1 MSTFDN
7 QIRRESRE
15 RSVRKWWDNNSY
27 KVFRMILFPV
37 WLFILVRERHD
48 TYLRKKAAFSK
59 ERAKALLDKYLPKIF
74 ANELKYESDG
84 VLLTNSDDFG
94 YQLGF
99 RTDLKI
105 PRRKRKDIIF
115 RDKFFPQILEYL
127 WNEYE
132 IEGWTAVRL
141 QNWMDWDRAERKY
154 GWVTCWNKDY
164 AKGVYFKRE
173 QTHNETY

>member
-1 MSTFDN
+1 MGKFDDRL
-7 QIRRESRE
+7 QKESRE
-15 RSVRKWWDNNSY
+15 HPIRKWWNSNSY
-27 KVFRMILFPV
+27 KVFRIILFPI
-37 WLFILVRERHD
+37 WLFILARDCHEAH
-48 TYLRKKAAFSK
+48 LKEKAIFSK

-74 ANELKYESDG
+74 ANELKYEPEG
-84 VLLTNSDDFG
+84 VLLRDTGYFG
-94 YQLGF
+94 YQLRF

-105 PRRKRKDIIF
+105 PRRKQKDIVF

-132 IEGWTAVRL
+132 IDGWTVVRL
-141 QNWMDWDRAERKY
+141 QNWMDWDRAEREY
-154 GWVTCWNKDY
+154 GWETCWSKDY